1 MKRLGVLIILL
12 LSLVSCK
19 ERVLRNALAGPKE
32 IQSYSCLKSDANGNF
47 TVVVEKA
54 DKRGKMLLWDN
65 ASDAYNAV
73 TYSHPKLPIGFED
86 AGVGG
91 NSTTRKPIA
100 WYADWVEKET
110 MTFFTEEEGK
120 FTVEQTYKLDMKGK
134 NLVLSTI
141 FLGTGDTLV
150 KEEFMLVP
158 IEE

>member
-1 MKRLGVLIILL
+1 MKKIGFALFFVV
-12 LSLVSCK
+12 SLVSCK
-19 ERVLRNALAGPKE
+19 ERVLRNGLAGPKE
-32 IQSYSCLKSDANGNF
+32 ITQYSCLKSDVNGNF
-47 TVVVEKA
+47 SVVVEKT

-65 ASDAYNAV
+65 ADDAYNNV

-91 NSTTRKPIA
+91 NSSARKPIF

-110 MTFFTEEEGK
+110 MTFFTEEDGK

-134 NLVLSTI
+134 DLLLSTV
-141 FLGTGDTLV
+141 FLGTGDTLI
-150 KEEFMLVP
+150 KEEFVLTP